1 MGCEKQ
7 GAKNNDPVLCNKQP
21 GLIIES
27 LEYVTNVRWTVCYI
41 STVEMVSLY
50 VYFLNTELS
59 SCGNLGCYC
68 SCKKLKNVNIPYHL

>member
-1 MGCEKQ
+1 MGCETQ

-41 STVEMVSLY
+41 STVEMVSL
-50 VYFLNTELS
+50 
-59 SCGNLGCYC
+59 
-68 SCKKLKNVNIPYHL
+68 